1 MHGRIITVVS
11 LYALRVCWCA
21 SPQSMRDARS
31 QMQVGRMDVR
41 RYLAPQRCQPAMR
54 VRSGAKPCVVL
65 RHGRVVCVRKLV
77 LAKDGRMSKNPGTYK
92 QALTHNVGQ
101 SCARNAHH
109 QQDDEL
115 MFRQFPASVQART
128 NVSQHIHTRIHRQVV
143 PGQAATQSRPCKSV
157 LSPGA
162 YPPSAA
168 PAGQTAD
175 ALQTAENASDP
186 CRTGPCTCWPEM
198 ASVTRV
204 RTC

>member
-1 MHGRIITVVS
+1 MT
-11 LYALRVCWCA
+11 ARV
-21 SPQSMRDARS
+21 PLKD
-31 QMQVGRMDVR
+31 
-41 RYLAPQRCQPAMR
+41 RCLISYKMR
-54 VRSGAKPCVVL
+54 VTGW
-65 RHGRVVCVRKLV
+65 RHAIYWFLFVFGHAIFIWRTNR
-77 LAKDGRMSKNPGTYK
+77 
-92 QALTHNVGQ
+92 HH
-101 SCARNAHH
+101 ARNAHH

-115 MFRQFPASVQART
+115 MLRHLPASVQART

-186 CRTGPCTCWPEM
+186 CRIGPCTCWPEM